1 MLSTGDN
8 GLSEGPAVDYK
19 DDFDVVINRGE
30 AARHELSAAFSVLG
44 EFDFPVLLAQRRELA
59 VLAKLGLCGAGRI
72 RYAQRP
78 ETQTGDRNGP
88 AVHLAKFDLRVM
100 QLGNDAIP
108 IGHGDFP
115 AIAVDEH
122 RANT

>member
-1 MLSTGDN
+1 MLSTGDS
-8 GLSEGPAVDYK
+8 GLSEGPVVDYK
-19 DDFDVVINRGE
+19 DDFDVVINCGE

-44 EFDFPVLLAQRRELA
+44 EFDFPVLLAQHRKLA
-59 VLAKLGLCGAGRI
+59 ILAKLGLRGTGRI
-72 RYAQRP
+72 RYAERP

>member
-30 AARHELSAAFSVLG
+30 AARHELSAALCVLCNV
-44 EFDFPVLLAQRRELA
+44 DLPVLLAQLRELA
-59 VLAKLGLCGAGRI
+59 VLAKLCLRGTGRI
-72 RYAQRP
+72 WNTQRP

-88 AVHLAKFDLRVM
+88 AVHLAKFDFRVM